1 VRGGGRETL
10 KGSHTSVSFIAE
22 DNPYFGLCQAYLET
36 LLRGDRRNAGQLVL
50 DAVDGGASVKYMY
63 LYVFQPALYEIG
75 RLWQIN
81 RITVA
86 EEHFFTAATQLAISQ
101 LYPYIFT
108 SAKKE
113 LRLVAACVGD
123 ELHEVGVRM
132 VADFFEMEGWD
143 TYYMGANVP
152 AASLVQKV
160 HEFCPHVLALSATM
174 SFHQRAVEQAI
185 QNVRAAQGGRRVRI
199 MVGGGCF
206 KYLPELWRKVGADA
220 FAPDAAQAVVLAHE
234 LIGITA

>member
-1 VRGGGRETL
+1 
-10 KGSHTSVSFIAE
+10 
-22 DNPYFGLCQAYLET
+22 
-36 LLRGDRRNAGQLVL
+36 
-50 DAVDGGASVKYMY
+50 
-63 LYVFQPALYEIG
+63 
-75 RLWQIN
+75 LWQIN

-143 TYYMGANVP
+143 TYYLGASNPIGGVIRYIQDIQP
-152 AASLVQKV
+152 QFVAI
-160 HEFCPHVLALSATM
+160 SATM
-174 SFHQRAVEQAI
+174 TFHVSAVQEMVHQI
-185 QNVRAAQGGRRVRI
+185 KKSPGMPDNLKI
-199 MVGGGCF
+199 MVGGYPF
-206 KYLPELWRKVGADA
+206 LVARQLWKQVGADA
-220 FAPDAAQAVVLAHE
+220 FATNALDAVNLANKMVVQ
-234 LIGITA
+234 